1 MLIWT
6 RRLTLCCCLGSIVRL
21 LSWENPAETQ
31 VASWLVSLEK
41 QDEVNLHFKRLD
53 EMEMGWGETEFL
65 SPANKPQTVLRAGRP
80 FPATVEGGG
89 GCLVTS
95 IIINCPVRKRWSGRR
110 RKQQLKH
117 EIRPEAFVTMKLK
130 RWGAGSKRLVKAAP
144 SLAHLKEQ
152 ASKCKDS

>member
-89 GCLVTS
+89 GM
-95 IIINCPVRKRWSGRR
+95 SGN
-110 RKQQLKH
+110 LNYY
-117 EIRPEAFVTMKLK
+117 KLPCQK
-130 RWGAGSKRLVKAAP
+130 TVEWEKEKAA
-144 SLAHLKEQ
+144 A
-152 ASKCKDS
+152 